1 MTKLRYALQVNC
13 RDFGEYE
20 TESDVSFRSGRSFPS
35 LYFLTRAYPH
45 PLGSSH
51 SPLAQRSLL
60 KERTWVPPT
69 GVGQEEV
76 LRLLG
81 MAPAHMDGRWRIK
94 APIPSSLV

>member
-51 SPLAQRSLL
+51 SPL
-60 KERTWVPPT
+60 
-69 GVGQEEV
+69 G
-76 LRLLG
+76 
-81 MAPAHMDGRWRIK
+81 
-94 APIPSSLV
+94 SSNRCGAGGSAETPRNGSCPHGGALEDKSPYS